1 MKDMKR
7 KAFLATMAF
16 AIASSN
22 VMAGTYRVK
31 GKVAN
36 HGGREVMQ
44 QSGCAAKCLAT
55 QHCCK
60 PGQAKILLILC
71 NKMIG

>member
-1 MKDMKR
+1 MKDMKK
-7 KAFLATMAF
+7 KAFLATMVF

-36 HGGREVMQ
+36 HGGRIVLVTPNLNGGVDTDRK
-44 QSGCAAKCLAT
+44 STRLNSSHT
-55 QHCCK
+55 S
-60 PGQAKILLILC
+60 
-71 NKMIG
+71 